1 MDEENLYG
9 GNLIKSISKDN
20 LILIEQCGNPDYF
33 STIRYLFQW
42 NGEGIELIKIIE
54 DDFELDTTGSQL
66 LAQQISKQF
75 VNRLRGQN

>member
-54 DDFELDTTGSQL
+54 DDFEFDTTDSQL
-66 LAQQISKQF
+66 LAKEVSKLF
-75 VNRLRGQN
+75 IESLACNS